1 MMKDKFTLTITDVNG
16 SRHFLLSQIIKKVII
31 YFTTF
36 VFVVIVL
43 GALYIN
49 YLADKR
55 SELLK
60 EQETLSAKN
69 TKLFSQNESMQK
81 SLEEKTALYGELQ
94 TQLADIE
101 ENLGLKQD
109 EGLDIPERLEKV
121 KLTNDQAYLFLTQIP
136 NGHVIEDNGVTGN
149 FGWRH
154 HPILNKKEFHPGI
167 DLRAVLNTPIYAPAN
182 GVVEYA
188 AYSNNGY
195 GYSVILI
202 HNFGFKTVY
211 AHMMRKDV
219 VKAGQFVKKG
229 DLLGYTGNTGLSTG
243 PHLHYEVRFINKL
256 LDPKIFIDLNRKN
269 YEQIFDKERRVPWQS
284 LIKAL
289 LLQYPK
295 LQSFQTE
302 QK

>member
-1 MMKDKFTLTITDVNG
+1 MKDKFTLTITDVNG

-49 YLADKR
+49 YLATKR

-81 SLEEKTALYGELQ
+81 SLDEKTALYDELQ

-167 DLRAVLNTPIYAPAN
+167 DLRAALNTPIYAPAN

-256 LDPKIFIDLNRKN
+256 LDPKIFIDLNQKN

>member
-1 MMKDKFTLTITDVNG
+1 MMKDKFTLTITDING

-49 YLADKR
+49 YLATKR

-81 SLEEKTALYGELQ
+81 SLEEKTALYDELQ

-167 DLRAVLNTPIYAPAN
+167 DLRAALNTPIYAPAN

-256 LDPKIFIDLNRKN
+256 LDPKIFIDLNQKN

>member
-49 YLADKR
+49 YLATKR

-81 SLEEKTALYGELQ
+81 SLEEKTALYDELQ

-101 ENLGLKQD
+101 ENLGLKQN

-167 DLRAVLNTPIYAPAN
+167 DLRAALNTPIYAPAN

-256 LDPKIFIDLNRKN
+256 LDPKIFIDLNQKN

>member
-1 MMKDKFTLTITDVNG
+1 MMKDKLTLTITDVNG

-49 YLADKR
+49 YLATKR

-81 SLEEKTALYGELQ
+81 SLEEKTALYDELQ

-167 DLRAVLNTPIYAPAN
+167 DLRAALNTPIYAPAN

-256 LDPKIFIDLNRKN
+256 LDPKIFIDLNQKN

>member
-1 MMKDKFTLTITDVNG
+1 MVKDKFTLTITDVNG

-31 YFTTF
+31 YFTSF
-36 VFVVIVL
+36 VFIVIVL

-49 YLADKR
+49 YLATKR
-55 SELLK
+55 AELLK
-60 EQETLSAKN
+60 DQESLSVKN

-81 SLEEKTALYGELQ
+81 NLEEKAALYDELQ

-109 EGLDIPERLEKV
+109 ESLDIPERLEKV

-136 NGHVIEDNGVTGN
+136 NGHVIADNGITGE

-167 DLRAVLNTPIYAPAN
+167 DLRAPLKTPIYAPAN

-211 AHMMRKDV
+211 AHMTRQDV
-219 VKAGQFVKKG
+219 VKAGEFVKKG
-229 DLLGYTGNTGLSTG
+229 QLLGYTGSTGLSTG

-256 LDPKIFIDLNRKN
+256 LDPMIFINLNHKN
-269 YEQIFDKERRVPWQS
+269 YEQIFDQERRVPWQS

-295 LQSFQTE
+295 LQSFQAVR
-302 QK
+302 K

>member
-31 YFTTF
+31 YFTSF

-60 EQETLSAKN
+60 EQEALSAKN

-109 EGLDIPERLEKV
+109 ESLDIPERLEKV

-136 NGHVIEDNGVTGN
+136 NGHVIEDNGITGN

-167 DLRAVLNTPIYAPAN
+167 DLRAALNTPIYAPAN

-269 YEQIFDKERRVPWQS
+269 YEQIFEKERRVPWQS

>member
-1 MMKDKFTLTITDVNG
+1 MKDKFTLTITDVNG

-49 YLADKR
+49 YLATKR

-81 SLEEKTALYGELQ
+81 SLDEKTALYDELQ

-136 NGHVIEDNGVTGN
+136 NGHVIEDNGITGN

-167 DLRAVLNTPIYAPAN
+167 DLRAALNTPIYAPAN

-202 HNFGFKTVY
+202 HNFGFKIVY

-256 LDPKIFIDLNRKN
+256 LDPKIFIDLNKKN

>member
-81 SLEEKTALYGELQ
+81 SLEEKTALYDELQ

-136 NGHVIEDNGVTGN
+136 NGHVIEDNGITGN

-167 DLRAVLNTPIYAPAN
+167 DLRAALNTPIYAPAN

>member
-1 MMKDKFTLTITDVNG
+1 MKDKFTLTITDVNG

-49 YLADKR
+49 YLATKR

-81 SLEEKTALYGELQ
+81 SLEEKTALYDELQ

-154 HPILNKKEFHPGI
+154 HP
-167 DLRAVLNTPIYAPAN
+167 
-182 GVVEYA
+182 
-188 AYSNNGY
+188 
-195 GYSVILI
+195 
-202 HNFGFKTVY
+202 
-211 AHMMRKDV
+211 
-219 VKAGQFVKKG
+219 
-229 DLLGYTGNTGLSTG
+229 
-243 PHLHYEVRFINKL
+243 
-256 LDPKIFIDLNRKN
+256 
-269 YEQIFDKERRVPWQS
+269 
-284 LIKAL
+284 
-289 LLQYPK
+289 
-295 LQSFQTE
+295 
-302 QK
+302 

>member
-31 YFTTF
+31 YFTSF

-60 EQETLSAKN
+60 EQEALSSKN

-81 SLEEKTALYGELQ
+81 SLEEKTALYDELQ

-109 EGLDIPERLEKV
+109 ESLDIPERLEKV

-136 NGHVIEDNGVTGN
+136 NGHVIEDNGITGN

-167 DLRAVLNTPIYAPAN
+167 DLRAALNTPIYAPAN

-256 LDPKIFIDLNRKN
+256 LEPKIFIDLNRKN
-269 YEQIFDKERRVPWQS
+269 YEQIFEKERRVPWQS

-295 LQSFQTE
+295 LQSFQME

>member
-31 YFTTF
+31 YFTSF

-60 EQETLSAKN
+60 EQEALSSKN

-81 SLEEKTALYGELQ
+81 SLEEKTALYDELQ

-136 NGHVIEDNGVTGN
+136 NGHVIEDNGITGN

-167 DLRAVLNTPIYAPAN
+167 DLRAALNTPIYAPAN

-269 YEQIFDKERRVPWQS
+269 YEQIFEKERRVPWQS

>member
-1 MMKDKFTLTITDVNG
+1 MKDKFTLTITDVNG

-60 EQETLSAKN
+60 EQEKLSSKN

-81 SLEEKTALYGELQ
+81 SLEEKTALYDELQ

-101 ENLGLKQD
+101 DNLGLKQD
-109 EGLDIPERLEKV
+109 ESLDIPERLEKV

-167 DLRAVLNTPIYAPAN
+167 DLRAALKTPIYAPAN

-211 AHMMRKDV
+211 AHMTRQDV

-269 YEQIFDKERRVPWQS
+269 YEQIFEKERRVPWQS

>member
-1 MMKDKFTLTITDVNG
+1 MKDKFTLTITDVNG

-31 YFTTF
+31 YFTSF

-60 EQETLSAKN
+60 EQEALSLKN

-81 SLEEKTALYGELQ
+81 SLEEKTALYDELQ

-109 EGLDIPERLEKV
+109 ESLDIPERLEKV

-167 DLRAVLNTPIYAPAN
+167 DLRAALNTPIYAPAN

-269 YEQIFDKERRVPWQS
+269 YEQIFEKERRVPWQS

>member
-1 MMKDKFTLTITDVNG
+1 MKDKFTLTITDVNG

-31 YFTTF
+31 YFTSF

-60 EQETLSAKN
+60 EQEALSAKN

-81 SLEEKTALYGELQ
+81 SLEEKTALYDELQ

-109 EGLDIPERLEKV
+109 ESLDIPERLEKV

-136 NGHVIEDNGVTGN
+136 NGHVIEDNGITGN

-167 DLRAVLNTPIYAPAN
+167 DLRAALNTPIYAPAN

-219 VKAGQFVKKG
+219 LKAGQFVKKG

-269 YEQIFDKERRVPWQS
+269 YEQIFEKERRVPWQS

>member
-1 MMKDKFTLTITDVNG
+1 MKDKFTLTITDVNG

-31 YFTTF
+31 YFTSF

-60 EQETLSAKN
+60 EQEALSSKN

-81 SLEEKTALYGELQ
+81 SLEEKTALYDELQ

-136 NGHVIEDNGVTGN
+136 NGHVIEDNGITGN

-167 DLRAVLNTPIYAPAN
+167 DLRAALNTPIYAPAN

-269 YEQIFDKERRVPWQS
+269 YEQIFEKERRVPWQS

>member
-1 MMKDKFTLTITDVNG
+1 MMKDKFTLTITDING

-49 YLADKR
+49 YLATKR

-81 SLEEKTALYGELQ
+81 SLEEKTALYDELQ

-167 DLRAVLNTPIYAPAN
+167 DLRAALNTPIYAPAN

-256 LDPKIFIDLNRKN
+256 LDPKIFIDLNKKN

>member
-1 MMKDKFTLTITDVNG
+1 MKDKFTLTITDVNG

-81 SLEEKTALYGELQ
+81 SLEEKTALYDELQ

-167 DLRAVLNTPIYAPAN
+167 DLRAALNTPIYAPAN

>member
-1 MMKDKFTLTITDVNG
+1 MKDKFTLTITDVNG

-60 EQETLSAKN
+60 EQEALSAKN

-81 SLEEKTALYGELQ
+81 SLEEKTALYDELQ

-136 NGHVIEDNGVTGN
+136 NGHVIEDNGITGN

-167 DLRAVLNTPIYAPAN
+167 DLRAALNTPIYAPAN

>member
-1 MMKDKFTLTITDVNG
+1 MKDKFTLTITDVNG

-167 DLRAVLNTPIYAPAN
+167 DLRAALNTPIYAPAN

>member
-60 EQETLSAKN
+60 EQEALSSKN

-81 SLEEKTALYGELQ
+81 SLEEKTALYDELQ

-109 EGLDIPERLEKV
+109 ESLDIPERLEKV

-136 NGHVIEDNGVTGN
+136 NGHVIEDNGITGN

-167 DLRAVLNTPIYAPAN
+167 DLRAALNTPIYAPAN

-269 YEQIFDKERRVPWQS
+269 YEQIFEKERRVPWQS

-295 LQSFQTE
+295 LQSFQME

>member
-31 YFTTF
+31 YFTSF
-36 VFVVIVL
+36 VFIVIVL

-60 EQETLSAKN
+60 EQEALSAKN

-81 SLEEKTALYGELQ
+81 SLEEKTALYDELQ

-109 EGLDIPERLEKV
+109 ESLDIPERLEKV

-136 NGHVIEDNGVTGN
+136 NGHVIEDNGITGN

-167 DLRAVLNTPIYAPAN
+167 DLRAALNTPIYAPAN

-269 YEQIFDKERRVPWQS
+269 YEQIFEKERRVPWQS

>member
-167 DLRAVLNTPIYAPAN
+167 DLRAALNTPIYAPAN

>member
-1 MMKDKFTLTITDVNG
+1 MKDKFTLTITDVNG

-31 YFTTF
+31 YFTSF
-36 VFVVIVL
+36 VFIVIVL

-49 YLADKR
+49 YLATKR
-55 SELLK
+55 AELLK
-60 EQETLSAKN
+60 DQESLSVKN

-81 SLEEKTALYGELQ
+81 NLEEKAALYDELQ

-109 EGLDIPERLEKV
+109 ESLDIPERLEKV

-136 NGHVIEDNGVTGN
+136 NGHVIADNGITGE

-167 DLRAVLNTPIYAPAN
+167 DLRAPLKTPIYAPAN

-211 AHMMRKDV
+211 AHMTRQDV
-219 VKAGQFVKKG
+219 VKAGEFVKKG
-229 DLLGYTGNTGLSTG
+229 QLLGYTGSTGLSTG

-256 LDPKIFIDLNRKN
+256 LDPMIFINLNHKN
-269 YEQIFDKERRVPWQS
+269 YEQIFDQERRVPWQS

-295 LQSFQTE
+295 LQSFQAVR
-302 QK
+302 K

>member
-1 MMKDKFTLTITDVNG
+1 MKDKFTLTITDVNG

-36 VFVVIVL
+36 VFVVIIL

-167 DLRAVLNTPIYAPAN
+167 DLRAALNTPIYAPAN

>member
-60 EQETLSAKN
+60 EQEALSAKN

-81 SLEEKTALYGELQ
+81 SLEEKTALYDELQ

-136 NGHVIEDNGVTGN
+136 NGHVVEDNGVTGN

-167 DLRAVLNTPIYAPAN
+167 DLRAALNTPIYAPAN

>member
-60 EQETLSAKN
+60 EQEILSSKN

-81 SLEEKTALYGELQ
+81 SLEEKTALYDELQ

-101 ENLGLKQD
+101 DNLGLKQD
-109 EGLDIPERLEKV
+109 ESLDIPERLEKV

-167 DLRAVLNTPIYAPAN
+167 DLRAALKTPIYAPAN

-211 AHMMRKDV
+211 AHMTRQDV

-269 YEQIFDKERRVPWQS
+269 YEQIFEKERRVPWQS

>member
-1 MMKDKFTLTITDVNG
+1 MKDKFTLTITDVNG

-49 YLADKR
+49 YLATKR

-81 SLEEKTALYGELQ
+81 SLDEKTALYDELQ

-101 ENLGLKQD
+101 ENLDLKQD

-167 DLRAVLNTPIYAPAN
+167 DLRAALNTPIYAPAN

-256 LDPKIFIDLNRKN
+256 LDPKIFIDLNQKN

>member
-1 MMKDKFTLTITDVNG
+1 MKDKFTLTITDVNG

-60 EQETLSAKN
+60 EQEILSAKN

-167 DLRAVLNTPIYAPAN
+167 DLRAALNTPIYAPAN

>member
-31 YFTTF
+31 YFTSF

-60 EQETLSAKN
+60 EQEALSAKN

-81 SLEEKTALYGELQ
+81 SLEEKTALYDELQ

-136 NGHVIEDNGVTGN
+136 NGHVIEDNGITGN

-167 DLRAVLNTPIYAPAN
+167 DLRAALNTPIYAPAN

>member
-31 YFTTF
+31 YFTSF

-60 EQETLSAKN
+60 EQEALSSKN

-81 SLEEKTALYGELQ
+81 SLEEKTALYDELQ

-109 EGLDIPERLEKV
+109 ESLDIPERLEKV

-167 DLRAVLNTPIYAPAN
+167 DLRAALNTPIYAPAN

-269 YEQIFDKERRVPWQS
+269 YEQIFEKERRVPWQS

>member
-1 MMKDKFTLTITDVNG
+1 MKDKFTLTITDVNG
-16 SRHFLLSQIIKKVII
+16 SRHFLLSQIIKKVVL
-31 YFTTF
+31 YFTSF
-36 VFVVIVL
+36 VFIVIVL

-60 EQETLSAKN
+60 EQEALSATN

-81 SLEEKTALYGELQ
+81 SLEEKTALYDELQ

-101 ENLGLKQD
+101 DNLGLKQD
-109 EGLDIPERLEKV
+109 ESLDIPERLEKI

-136 NGHVIEDNGVTGN
+136 NGHVIEDNGITGN

-167 DLRAVLNTPIYAPAN
+167 DLRAALKTPIYAPAN

-211 AHMMRKDV
+211 AHMTRQDV

-269 YEQIFDKERRVPWQS
+269 YEQIFEKERRVPWQS

>member
-31 YFTTF
+31 YFTSF

-81 SLEEKTALYGELQ
+81 SLEEKTALYDELQ

-109 EGLDIPERLEKV
+109 ESLDIPERLEKV

-136 NGHVIEDNGVTGN
+136 NGHVIEDNGITGN

-167 DLRAVLNTPIYAPAN
+167 DLRAALNTPIYAPAN

-269 YEQIFDKERRVPWQS
+269 YEQIFEKERRVPWQS

>member
-1 MMKDKFTLTITDVNG
+1 MKDKFTLTITDVNG

-49 YLADKR
+49 YLATKR

-81 SLEEKTALYGELQ
+81 SLDEKTALYDELQ

-167 DLRAVLNTPIYAPAN
+167 DLRAALNTPIYAPAN

-256 LDPKIFIDLNRKN
+256 LDPKIFIDLNQKN

-295 LQSFQTE
+295 L
-302 QK
+302 

>member
-1 MMKDKFTLTITDVNG
+1 MVKDKFTLTITDVNG
-16 SRHFLLSQIIKKVII
+16 SRHFLLSQIIKKVVI
-31 YFTTF
+31 YFTSF

-49 YLADKR
+49 YLAEKR

-60 EQETLSAKN
+60 EQEALSAKN
-69 TKLFSQNESMQK
+69 SKLFSQNESMQK
-81 SLEEKTALYGELQ
+81 SLEEKTALYSELQ

-101 ENLGLKQD
+101 DNLGLKQD
-109 EGLDIPERLEKV
+109 ESLDIPERLEKV

-136 NGHVIEDNGVTGN
+136 NGHVIPNNGITGD

-154 HPILNKKEFHPGI
+154 HPILNKKEFHPGL
-167 DLRAVLNTPIYAPAN
+167 DLRAALKTPIHAPAN

-188 AYSNNGY
+188 GYSNNGY

-211 AHMMRKDV
+211 AHMTRQDV

>member
-1 MMKDKFTLTITDVNG
+1 MKDKFTLTITDING

-49 YLADKR
+49 YLATKR

-81 SLEEKTALYGELQ
+81 SLEEKTALYDELQ

-167 DLRAVLNTPIYAPAN
+167 DLRAALNTPIYAPAN

-243 PHLHYEVRFINKL
+243 PYLHYEVRFINKL
-256 LDPKIFIDLNRKN
+256 LDPKIFIDLNQKN

>member
-1 MMKDKFTLTITDVNG
+1 MKDKFTLTITDVNG

-31 YFTTF
+31 YFTSF

-49 YLADKR
+49 YLATKR

-60 EQETLSAKN
+60 EQEALSAKN

-81 SLEEKTALYGELQ
+81 SLEEKTALYDELQ

-109 EGLDIPERLEKV
+109 ESLDIPERLEKV

-136 NGHVIEDNGVTGN
+136 NGHVIEDNGITGN

-167 DLRAVLNTPIYAPAN
+167 DLRAALNTPIYAPAN

-269 YEQIFDKERRVPWQS
+269 YEQIFEKERRVPWQS

>member
-60 EQETLSAKN
+60 EQEALSSKN

-81 SLEEKTALYGELQ
+81 SLEEKTALYDELQ

-109 EGLDIPERLEKV
+109 ESLDIPERLEKV

-136 NGHVIEDNGVTGN
+136 NGHVIEDNGITGN

-167 DLRAVLNTPIYAPAN
+167 DLRAALNTPIYAPAN

-269 YEQIFDKERRVPWQS
+269 YEQIFEKERRVPWQS

>member
-1 MMKDKFTLTITDVNG
+1 MKDKFTLTITDVNG

-31 YFTTF
+31 YFTSF

-60 EQETLSAKN
+60 EQEALSAKN

-81 SLEEKTALYGELQ
+81 SLEEKTALYDELQ

-109 EGLDIPERLEKV
+109 ESLDIPERLEKV

-136 NGHVIEDNGVTGN
+136 NGHVIEDNGITGN

-167 DLRAVLNTPIYAPAN
+167 DLRAALNTPIYAPAN

-269 YEQIFDKERRVPWQS
+269 YEQIFEKERRVPWQS

>member
-16 SRHFLLSQIIKKVII
+16 SRHFLLSQIIKKVVL
-31 YFTTF
+31 YFTSF
-36 VFVVIVL
+36 VFIVIVL

-60 EQETLSAKN
+60 EQEALSATN

-81 SLEEKTALYGELQ
+81 SLEEKTALYDELQ

-101 ENLGLKQD
+101 DNLGLKQD
-109 EGLDIPERLEKV
+109 ESLDIPERLEKI

-136 NGHVIEDNGVTGN
+136 NGHVIEDNGITGN

-167 DLRAVLNTPIYAPAN
+167 DLRAALKTPIYAPAN

-202 HNFGFKTVY
+202 HNFGFKTVF
-211 AHMMRKDV
+211 AHMTRQDV

-269 YEQIFDKERRVPWQS
+269 YEQIFEKERRVPWQS

>member
-1 MMKDKFTLTITDVNG
+1 MKDKFTLTITDVNG

-60 EQETLSAKN
+60 EQEALSAKN

-81 SLEEKTALYGELQ
+81 SLEEKTALYDELQ

-167 DLRAVLNTPIYAPAN
+167 DLRAALNTPIYAPAN